1 MKSRKAKKGILIDV
15 ALLLLCLMCITACIS
30 SGILAKFASESG
42 GNASARIAKFDVSAS
57 LSGNGEPVVISGN
70 EPPDYTVT
78 VSNNSE
84 SVVSYSI
91 ILKFSGDV
99 NVSDFIQGAR
109 VNDTFYQF
117 DKTGNMIV
125 MNDLGYIRGGK
136 ASDCVFS
143 LIMNSVVGGAEISF
157 ETMVRLTQVD

>member
-99 NVSDFIQGAR
+99 SDFIQGAR

-125 MNDLGYIRGGK
+125 MNDLGYIRGGE
-136 ASDCVFS
+136 ASYCDFS

-157 ETMVRLTQVD
+157 ETMVRFTQVD